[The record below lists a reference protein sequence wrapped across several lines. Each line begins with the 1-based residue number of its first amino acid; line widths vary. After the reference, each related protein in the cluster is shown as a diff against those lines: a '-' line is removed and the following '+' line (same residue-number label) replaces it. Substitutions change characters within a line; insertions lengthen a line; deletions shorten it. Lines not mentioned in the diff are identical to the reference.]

1 MNRHP
6 GVRVLAL
13 LPAAGVIGAAV
24 VVTLPDRPAPARSGD
39 PAVPGRTAPG
49 SVPAPGAAVDPAAA
63 YRRAAAYAT
72 TKLAAA
78 LMRASPRRLPYWQ
91 ELAAHPGR
99 MHTRVGDDAGE
110 PPPGR
115 AGITHHAVV
124 VVTTTSTGAGGWTG
138 RSHRHIVYR
147 TLTPTRS
154 GSQWLVAGYCLE
166 WRRLP

>member
-13 LPAAGVIGAAV
+13 LLAAAAV
-24 VVTLPDRPAPARSGD
+24 GGVTAVTLPDRPAPARSGD
-39 PAVPGRTAPG
+39 PAVPGRTALG

-72 TKLAAA
+72 TKLPAA
-78 LMRASPRRLPYWQ
+78 LMDAAARRLPYWQ

-99 MHTRVGDDAGE
+99 MHTRVGDGAGE

-115 AGITHHAVV
+115 PGITHHAVV
-124 VVTTTSTGAGGWTG
+124 VATTSTGTGGWTG

-147 TLTPTRS
+147 TRTPTRS

>member
-63 YRRAAAYAT
+63 YHRTAAYAT

-78 LMRASPRRLPYWQ
+78 LMDAAPRRLPYWQ

-99 MHTRVGDDAGE
+99 IHTRVGDDAGE

-115 AGITHHAVV
+115 PGTTHHAAVV
-124 VVTTTSTGAGGWTG
+124 PTTTSTGTGKWTD
-138 RSHRHIVYR
+138 RSHRHLVY

-154 GSQWLVAGYCLE
+154 GSQWLVAGYGLE
-166 WRRLP
+166 RRRLP